1 MSISIDREEG
11 DERDCSHIPRRN
23 DNTFEKRCLIH
34 NRCFTGVRDGFSS
47 IYQATWATSILFDQY
62 YIVTIT
68 EDEIAYIALY
78 LGVVREKTDYD
89 LHGLLVKRYDNV
101 IRILREQIQ
110 KLHHAIRIDDIMTEQ
125 EYQSR
130 KQHRR
135 WDLVIATIDLHD
147 DFPQFM

>member
-1 MSISIDREEG
+1 M
-11 DERDCSHIPRRN
+11 
-23 DNTFEKRCLIH
+23 
-34 NRCFTGVRDGFSS
+34 
-47 IYQATWATSILFDQY
+47 Y
-62 YIVTIT
+62 
-68 EDEIAYIALY
+68 IAYILVS
-78 LGVVREKTDYD
+78 LEKRQTTICMFC
-89 LHGLLVKRYDNV
+89 LLVKRYDNV

-147 DFPQFM
+147 DFPQIHVNEILKEEDCLYIRSIVNHILDKKILHSENNLPHADSMFDENLIFLEQSVENKEELLKQICENC